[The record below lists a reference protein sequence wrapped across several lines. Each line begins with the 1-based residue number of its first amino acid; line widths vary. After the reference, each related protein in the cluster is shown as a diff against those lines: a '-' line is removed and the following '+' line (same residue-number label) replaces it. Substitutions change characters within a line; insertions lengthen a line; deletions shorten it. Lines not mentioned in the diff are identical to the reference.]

1 MIDDWV
7 RNNKDLKFDKDGN
20 YASVGKVDDLI
31 LNQAIDNFEFKSYET
46 SLDVKDFDTSF
57 VKGLSFEDG
66 CATLKNDTSKKQSF
80 IEASVDLINVE
91 NDKVKIIINPPKI
104 TQEEIIFYIPQIV
117 PGTYEYSNF
126 GRFIE
131 NVKALDDKGKSLK
144 VEAIDENSWKIF
156 DAKKLDRV
164 TYYANDTF
172 DGPEGKD
179 IYPMGCLL
187 YTSPS
192 PRDS

>member
-1 MIDDWV
+1 MKNI
-7 RNNKDLKFDKDGN
+7 N
-20 YASVGKVDDLI
+20 LI
-31 LNQAIDNFEFKSYET
+31 YITAVVLFI
-46 SLDVKDFDTSF
+46 
-57 VKGLSFEDG
+57 G
-66 CATLKNDTSKKQSF
+66 CATLKNDTSKKLSF

-156 DAKKLDRV
+156 DAKKLDMV

-179 IYPMGCLL
+179 I
-187 YTSPS
+187 
-192 PRDS
+192 

>member
-1 MIDDWV
+1 MEF
-7 RNNKDLKFDKDGN
+7 RCYKFLKKMKN
-20 YASVGKVDDLI
+20 I
-31 LNQAIDNFEFKSYET
+31 NFISITAVVLF
-46 SLDVKDFDTSF
+46 F
-57 VKGLSFEDG
+57 G
-66 CATLKNDTSKKQSF
+66 CATLKNDTSKKQSI
-80 IEASVDLINVE
+80 IEANVDLINVE

-179 IYPMGCLL
+179 IYPMGG
-187 YTSPS
+187 TNFKTF
-192 PRDS
+192 DSLIFILKSISKFPKLFGF

>member
-1 MIDDWV
+1 MKNI
-7 RNNKDLKFDKDGN
+7 
-20 YASVGKVDDLI
+20 
-31 LNQAIDNFEFKSYET
+31 NFIYITAVVLF
-46 SLDVKDFDTSF
+46 F
-57 VKGLSFEDG
+57 G

-126 GRFIE
+126 GRFVE
-131 NVKALDDKGKSLK
+131 NVKALDNQGKSLK

-164 TYYANDTF
+164 AYYANDTF
-172 DGPEGKD
+172 D
-179 IYPMGCLL
+179 
-187 YTSPS
+187 
-192 PRDS
+192 